1 MAEKIKVR
9 IRGKEFVLKGENE
22 QNVRQAA
29 ELVDNEIH
37 KLETG
42 NLNQSPET
50 LAILA
55 ALNIAEKET
64 ILESKKNIDENYLI
78 NELDRMAKY
87 LNDVVEKKSQI
98 QTS

>member
-9 IRGKEFVLKGENE
+9 IRGKEFVLKGEDE
-22 QNVRQAA
+22 QNVRRAA
-29 ELVDNEIH
+29 EVVDNEIH

-42 NLNQSPET
+42 HLNQPPET
-50 LAILA
+50 VAILA
-55 ALNIAEKET
+55 ALNIAEKES
-64 ILESKKNIDENYLI
+64 ILEKQKNIDENYLV